1 MMVPKDKSSGSG
13 DGVGMVEGVR
23 EMVMLT
29 MAVVMEVQ
37 GMKVVAGEVVVKMAV
52 MARAIVAMTM
62 SIAAVMMA
70 KVDVETVVVTAGERS
85 SGGELDSNTPL
96 ASCLLNLTDHAVF
109 LGTAGLFCPLV
120 LCLISSK
127 RGVHSMC
134 FGWGESKKQRKQ
146 HVSPSS
152 GQGDSG

>member
-1 MMVPKDKSSGSG
+1 MVPKDKSSGSG

-23 EMVMLT
+23 KMVMLT

-37 GMKVVAGEVVVKMAV
+37 GMKAVAREVVVKMAV
-52 MARAIVAMTM
+52 VLMAIAAMTT
-62 SIAAVMMA
+62 SIAAVTMA
-70 KVDVETVVVTAGERS
+70 KVDVEMVVVTAGERS
-85 SGGELDSNTPL
+85 SGGELDSDTPL
-96 ASCLLNLTDHAVF
+96 ASCLLTLTDQAVF
-109 LGTAGLFCPLV
+109 LGTASLFRPLV

-134 FGWGESKKQRKQ
+134 LGWGKSKKQRKQ

>member
-1 MMVPKDKSSGSG
+1 MVPKDKSSGSG

-37 GMKVVAGEVVVKMAV
+37 GMKAVAGEVVVKMAV
-52 MARAIVAMTM
+52 VAMAIAAMTTM
-62 SIAAVMMA
+62 SIAAVTMA
-70 KVDVETVVVTAGERS
+70 KADVEMMVVTAGERS
-85 SGGELDSNTPL
+85 SGGELDSDTPL
-96 ASCLLNLTDHAVF
+96 ASCLLTLTDHAVF
-109 LGTAGLFCPLV
+109 LGTASLFHPLV

-134 FGWGESKKQRKQ
+134 LG
-146 HVSPSS
+146 
-152 GQGDSG
+152 

>member
-1 MMVPKDKSSGSG
+1 MVPKDKSSGSG
-13 DGVGMVEGVR
+13 DGVGMVEGMR

-37 GMKVVAGEVVVKMAV
+37 GMKVITGEVVVKMAV
-52 MARAIVAMTM
+52 VVMAM
-62 SIAAVMMA
+62 SMAAVTMA
-70 KVDVETVVVTAGERS
+70 KADMETVVVTAGERS
-85 SGGELDSNTPL
+85 SGGELDSDTPL
-96 ASCLLNLTDHAVF
+96 ASCFLTLTDHAVF
-109 LGTAGLFCPLV
+109 LGTASLFCPLV

-134 FGWGESKKQRKQ
+134 LGWGESKKQRKQ

-152 GQGDSG
+152 GQNDSG